1 MAESRPPIT
10 MHVRFPISP
19 DRPPTQPP
27 ALDHGHILRQLKIIR
42 YSTPELRIGRRVA
55 GVQTIAKMAGIPIRT
70 VWEIIS
76 SGRMTSAQAAALSD
90 ALKAMQDRGG

>member
-1 MAESRPPIT
+1 MPDSSPPIT
-10 MHVRFPISP
+10 LRIRFPTSP
-19 DRPPTQPP
+19 GQSPARPP
-27 ALDHGHILRQLKIIR
+27 ALDHSQVLRQIKAIR
-42 YSTPELRIGRRVA
+42 YSAPEARIGRRVP